1 MILNCKNLSKSYHV
15 GQDIQTIIND
25 VSFSIDKGYSM
36 AVLGSSG
43 SGKSTLLHIVSGL
56 LKADHGSVK
65 IGKYKQIHDDPKA
78 KVQVNPLCATIYQH
92 HHLFMEMTVL
102 ENVMLPLMIR
112 RVRDVKAQA
121 INALMSVGL
130 ENMLHYYPNM
140 LSGGQRQR
148 VSIARA
154 VVVKPKLIIADEPTG
169 SLDKVNA
176 LKIRDLLYQLQDKFK
191 ISLLIATHDM
201 NIADGCDQIFE
212 IHNGLLVEKNKRGQM
227 TTLESKV

>member
-1 MILNCKNLSKSYHV
+1 MILNCKNISKSYHV
-15 GQDIQTIIND
+15 GQDTQIIIDD

-36 AVLGSSG
+36 AIIGSSG

-56 LKADHGSVK
+56 LKADQGSVK
-65 IGKYKQIHDDPKA
+65 IGKYKQVHNGPKE
-78 KVQVNPLCATIYQH
+78 KIVVNPVCATIYQH

-102 ENVMLPLMIR
+102 ENVMLPLLIR
-112 RVRDVKAQA
+112 KTKDAKTQA
-121 INALMSVGL
+121 INALKSVGL
-130 ENMLHYYPNM
+130 EEMVYYYPNM

-154 VVVKPKLIIADEPTG
+154 IVVKPKLIIADEPTG

-176 LKIRDLLYQLQDKFK
+176 LKIRDLLYQLQDRFK

-201 NIADGCDQIFE
+201 KIAEGCDQFFE
-212 IHNGLLVEKNKRGQM
+212 IQNGSLVEKK
-227 TTLESKV
+227 SVAI